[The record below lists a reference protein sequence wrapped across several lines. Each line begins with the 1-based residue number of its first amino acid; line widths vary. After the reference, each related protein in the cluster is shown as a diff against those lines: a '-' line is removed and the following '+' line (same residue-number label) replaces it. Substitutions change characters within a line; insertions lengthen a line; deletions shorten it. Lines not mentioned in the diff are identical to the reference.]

1 MKVYCKGGIIPPSES
16 EEDWK
21 VVEAGECIVPMKDI
35 KETVKTFVQD
45 LQTTERFGGGLY
57 VPNCI
62 RDWKKLDDDSYIV
75 MVDEKEPMM
84 NLKAAWDKL
93 NEEMSKSLDAI
104 VETLHLND
112 IIDWILAKLGKG
124 E

>member
-1 MKVYCKGGIIPPSES
+1 MKVYVKGGFIPPSES

-35 KETVKTFVQD
+35 ERIVTDFVQD
-45 LQTTERFGGGLY
+45 LQSTERFGGGLY

-84 NLKAAWDKL
+84 NLKAAWNKL
-93 NEEMSKSLDAI
+93 LDAI
-104 VETLHLND
+104 EKALHLND
-112 IIDWILAKLGKG
+112 IIDWLWERLDK
-124 E
+124 